1 MNIQRKDSFTVVQL
15 NPLGVTLSTGRT
27 TRELH
32 NYLLSKG
39 VNSLIACPAPLDC
52 DDAFFFSSR
61 NQMRVDRVLA
71 QITGLEGHFSRI
83 ATHRFIKYL
92 DKVKPD
98 IVHLRILHSNYINLK
113 MLFSYLA
120 KKDIATVV
128 TMHDMWFIT
137 GGCCY
142 YTIKN
147 CMNWL
152 NGCKNCGRKNHAD
165 YKGMFLQSERLWS
178 EKQKLL
184 SAIPRLA
191 AVGVS
196 KWVKEEARKSPIL
209 KNAVVTSIYNW
220 IDQTVFYPRDVS
232 NLKRSLQLEDKFV
245 ILGVSAVWALGDRK
259 GLDTYIELSKHLP
272 KDMRIVLVGR
282 MSYEGAL
289 PENIISIPL
298 TKDTNELAQYYSM
311 ANVYLNLSREET
323 FGKVSAE
330 ALSCGT
336 PIIAI
341 DSTANKE
348 LVPEGGGVVL
358 QSSDIPAILQAI
370 AMVKEKPKVEYMQC
384 CCDFAKKHFDM
395 RTNMEA
401 YMDIYNQLI
410 NG

>member
-152 NGCKNCGRKNHAD
+152 NGCKNCGRKNHAEGN
-165 YKGMFLQSERLWS
+165 K
-178 EKQKLL
+178 
-184 SAIPRLA
+184 AIRYCGVAPNSDIVKAELA
-191 AVGVS
+191 ATLLVNPRPTNEDYTKYSFPS
-196 KWVKEEARKSPIL
+196 KNMEYMASGTPVLTTKLPGMPEE
-209 KNAVVTSIYNW
+209 Y
-220 IDQTVFYPRDVS
+220 YPYVY
-232 NLKRSLQLEDKFV
+232 LLEDESAEGMAKALKE
-245 ILGVSAVWALGDRK
+245 ILSQ
-259 GLDTYIELSKHLP
+259 
-272 KDMRIVLVGR
+272 
-282 MSYEGAL
+282 
-289 PENIISIPL
+289 PEE
-298 TKDTNELAQYYSM
+298 ELAQKGADAKNFVM
-311 ANVYLNLSREET
+311 EEKNNVSQARKLMDMLENIMPDA
-323 FGKVSAE
+323 GKE
-330 ALSCGT
+330 
-336 PIIAI
+336 
-341 DSTANKE
+341 
-348 LVPEGGGVVL
+348 
-358 QSSDIPAILQAI
+358 
-370 AMVKEKPKVEYMQC
+370 
-384 CCDFAKKHFDM
+384 
-395 RTNMEA
+395 
-401 YMDIYNQLI
+401 
-410 NG
+410 